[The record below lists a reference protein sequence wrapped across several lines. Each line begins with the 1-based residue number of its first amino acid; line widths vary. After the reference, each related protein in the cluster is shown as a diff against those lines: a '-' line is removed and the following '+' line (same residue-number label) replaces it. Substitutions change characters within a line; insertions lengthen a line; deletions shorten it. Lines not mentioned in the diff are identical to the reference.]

1 MSAPRV
7 VVVGGGPAG
16 LATAIALRRHG
27 VEPLVLERRQPP
39 IDKACG
45 EGIMPDGVAALRR
58 LGAVPPGMPFRGIRY
73 CDEESVAD
81 APFPGPPGL
90 GVRRTALHAALAAA
104 AAAAGV
110 AVRWDTRVEAV
121 TAAGEV
127 RLASPVTSPETVV
140 LQADWVVAADGLR
153 SPLRAML
160 GLAAAPAGRP
170 RFGVRRHY
178 RLAPWTDRVE
188 VHWRTG
194 VEAYV
199 TPVAADEV
207 GVAMLWGGGGDFDAL
222 LGRFPELATHLAG
235 AERTS
240 RDRGAG
246 PFRQRTRGVVRGRV
260 ALVGDA
266 AGYLDA
272 LTGEGLGLAFQQAEA
287 LAAAIAA
294 GDLGPYAATCRRLAR
309 LADGF
314 THLLLFCERRPRL
327 RRRLVREL
335 GRRPELFGRLLG
347 AHARQIPARAVGAR
361 AVAHLLLGL
370 LRG

>member
-1 MSAPRV
+1 MSEPRV

-27 VEPLVLERRQPP
+27 VEALVLERRRPP

-45 EGIMPDGVAALRR
+45 EGIMPDGVAVLRR
-58 LGAVPPGMPFRGIRY
+58 LGAVPPGMPFGGIRY
-73 CDEESVAD
+73 CDEDNVAD

-90 GVRRTALHAALAAA
+90 GVRRTALHAALAGA

-110 AVRWDTRVEAV
+110 TVRWDTRVEAV

-127 RLASPVTSPETVV
+127 HLASPKSAVIE
-140 LQADWVVAADGLR
+140 ADWVVAADGLR

-160 GLAAAPAGRP
+160 GLAGSAAGRP

-207 GVAMLWGGGGDFDAL
+207 GVAMLWGGGGGFDAL
-222 LGRFPELATHLAG
+222 LARFPQLETRLAG
-235 AERTS
+235 AERAS

-272 LTGEGLGLAFQQAEA
+272 LTGEGLGLAFGQAEA
-287 LAAAIAA
+287 LAAAIAG
-294 GDLGPYAATCRRLAR
+294 GDLGPYAAACRRLVR

-327 RRRLVREL
+327 RRRVVREL
-335 GRRPELFGRLLG
+335 GRRPELFSRLLG

-361 AVAHLLLGL
+361 AVAHLLFGL